1 MKFKIVADSS
11 SCIFDVE
18 DCNYYSSVPLKII
31 SNKEYVDTK
40 ELNVRQ
46 MVDEL
51 KVYKGKT
58 GSSCPNCAEWVEAF
72 GDADGVFAITITS
85 RLSGSYDAACMAK
98 KEYEEAHPGAKV
110 KVIDSLSAGPQLKML
125 VDKIVELINEGKD
138 YDIICTE
145 IDEYFPHAQ
154 LLFSLQSVDNLAKNG
169 RVNPVIAMAV
179 NALGIRIVGIALDG
193 RLEQLHKVRGEKK
206 AMNALYEEMKARKF
220 TGSKVLIGHCF
231 NKPAVEL
238 LSSHI
243 KADHPECHIEEI
255 PLGGLCSFYA
265 EEGGLMVG
273 FEVE

>member
-1 MKFKIVADSS
+1 MNIKIVADSS
-11 SCIFDVE
+11 SCLYEVPNVD
-18 DCNYYSSVPLKII
+18 YYTSVPLKLI
-31 SNKEYVDTK
+31 SNKEYVDNK

-51 KVYKGKT
+51 RAYKGKT

-72 GDADGVFAITITS
+72 GDADYVFAITITS
-85 RLSGSYDAACMAK
+85 RLSGSYNAACMAK
-98 KEYEEAHPGAKV
+98 QEYEETHPGAKV

-125 VDKIVELINEGKD
+125 VDKIIEKVNEGKD
-138 YDIICTE
+138 YDTICKE

-169 RVNPVIAMAV
+169 RVKPVIAMAV
-179 NALGIRIVGIALDG
+179 NALGIRIVGLAEEG
-193 RLEQLHKVRGEKK
+193 QLEQKHKCRGEKK
-206 AMNALYEEMKARKF
+206 AMKALYDEMKAMKF
-220 TGSKVLIGHCF
+220 TGNKVYIGHCF

-243 KADHPECHIEEI
+243 KADYPECYIEEVA
-255 PLGGLCSFYA
+255 LGGLCSFYA